1 MGRLVRLVIG
11 LWSKSPT
18 GVWTFE
24 ETPNS
29 QGGAVIINKTESI
42 DGLVEMIR
50 ITLNLGILNP
60 VVLTYQLPTWML
72 VPDGQTTP
80 PITLVNNKDVEIMA
94 SVFDYMAD
102 AVLYVTSGPELV
114 AKYQF
119 FCRTPFSIDEKT
131 YLEEGVT
138 EEQHRQAIIDLVGG
152 HPIVCSKHILEIM
165 FNEPQLL
172 LVFRVALE
180 IEMVYGFQN
189 DIDDTDEGL
198 EYNNLT
204 GNDFMALEGAVP
216 LYLDPLNNYDPNDQ
230 EGRTYEVYIA
240 PSPHPA
246 ERVIG
251 LPLAQNRRVI
261 APQHHTIIV
270 IDDDDEGSYT
280 GSSEDFNETENYI
293 TFPPPVAENLDYT
306 VDVNNGHVSLTGEPS
321 AEVEINNKGKNL
333 LTQNGLTPTA
343 NTTNVEPF
351 LDLTL
356 GVGVGNTKAQP
367 DPVIDIQDSSSE
379 AEDGSG
385 GFAVGNGSLTPR
397 VSEILEGNFQNSGG
411 MLVRRINNVEFEVK
425 DKVGSSYHVNL
436 GEKACSCFSFQ
447 KLLIPCS
454 HAIAS
459 AIKGKVRI
467 ESLVSDFYSLET
479 LNSAY
484 AGDIVPITTE
494 IETREGITETEG
506 EPVIIFPPS
515 SRRPPG
521 RPRKSRILSM
531 GEIRVSKR
539 C

>member
-29 QGGAVIINKTESI
+29 QGEAVIINKTESI

-385 GFAVGNGSLTPR
+385 GFGPL
-397 VSEILEGNFQNSGG
+397 F
-411 MLVRRINNVEFEVK
+411 
-425 DKVGSSYHVNL
+425 
-436 GEKACSCFSFQ
+436 
-447 KLLIPCS
+447 
-454 HAIAS
+454 
-459 AIKGKVRI
+459 
-467 ESLVSDFYSLET
+467 
-479 LNSAY
+479 
-484 AGDIVPITTE
+484 
-494 IETREGITETEG
+494 
-506 EPVIIFPPS
+506 
-515 SRRPPG
+515 
-521 RPRKSRILSM
+521 
-531 GEIRVSKR
+531 
-539 C
+539 

>member
-18 GVWTFE
+18 EVWSFE
-24 ETPNS
+24 EAPNS
-29 QGGAVIINKTESI
+29 QREAVIINRTESI

-50 ITLNLGILNP
+50 ITLNLGILTP

-72 VPDGQTTP
+72 VPDGPTTP
-80 PITLVNNKDVEIMA
+80 PITLVSNKDVEIMA

-102 AVLYVTSGPELV
+102 PVLYVTSGPELV

-138 EEQHRQAIIDLVGG
+138 EEQHRQAIIDLVGS

-180 IEMVYGFQN
+180 IEMVYGLQN
-189 DIDDTDEGL
+189 DVEDTNEGL

-204 GNDFMALEGAVP
+204 GNDFMALEGSVP
-216 LYLDPLNNYDPNDQ
+216 LSPDPLNNYDPNQ
-230 EGRTYEVYIA
+230 EEGRRYEVYIA

-251 LPLAQNRRVI
+251 LPLAQNRR
-261 APQHHTIIV
+261 
-270 IDDDDEGSYT
+270 
-280 GSSEDFNETENYI
+280 DFNETQNYI
-293 TFPPPVAENLDYT
+293 TIPPPPVTENSDYT
-306 VDVNNGHVSLTGEPS
+306 VDVNSRNAILPGEPS
-321 AEVEINNKGKNL
+321 AEVKINNKGKKL
-333 LTQNGLTPTA
+333 LTENDLTPTG
-343 NTTNVEPF
+343 NTTDVEPF

-356 GVGVGNTKAQP
+356 GVGVGNSKAEP
-367 DPVIDIQDSSSE
+367 EPVIDIQESSSE

-385 GFAVGNGSLTPR
+385 GFAVGNGRLTPR
-397 VSEILEGNFQNSGG
+397 VNEILEGNFENSGG

-436 GEKACSCFSFQ
+436 CGKTFSCFSFQ

-459 AIKGKVRI
+459 AINEKVRI

-479 LNSAY
+479 LTSAY
-484 AGDIVPITTE
+484 AEDIVPITTE
-494 IETREGITETEG
+494 TEIREGISGKEG

-521 RPRKSRILSM
+521 RPRKSRILST
-531 GEIRVSKR
+531 GEIRVSKT

>member
-1 MGRLVRLVIG
+1 MSKYPHGLEYKTLWNLFKFNLTYVLPMGRLVRLVIG

-230 EGRTYEVYIA
+230 VLYGEPITIEELQNTLPNFEAAAMVHHDTSLGVEPLNLFEDLPDEEAYWDGMVEEGRTYEVYIA

-385 GFAVGNGSLTPR
+385 GFGPL
-397 VSEILEGNFQNSGG
+397 F
-411 MLVRRINNVEFEVK
+411 
-425 DKVGSSYHVNL
+425 
-436 GEKACSCFSFQ
+436 
-447 KLLIPCS
+447 
-454 HAIAS
+454 
-459 AIKGKVRI
+459 
-467 ESLVSDFYSLET
+467 
-479 LNSAY
+479 
-484 AGDIVPITTE
+484 
-494 IETREGITETEG
+494 
-506 EPVIIFPPS
+506 
-515 SRRPPG
+515 
-521 RPRKSRILSM
+521 
-531 GEIRVSKR
+531 
-539 C
+539 